1 MFQRKKIVQY
11 IINLLTKPSYWHFYY
26 QLIKD
31 KIKGVDISRM
41 VYANELEIPAE
52 LEPTR
57 YEATAKKPLTTVLSE
72 LTITNEDIFID
83 FGCGK
88 GYALMI
94 SANYPF
100 RQIRGIEFSKSVFNI
115 ALQNLKSVH
124 PVKIQVIY
132 GNAAEYT
139 DLDDIT
145 CFYFFN
151 PFGPVVLR
159 AVLQN
164 IEKSLQC
171 KPRPAFLIYNNPV
184 HASVIG
190 EFTTWKILKQ
200 YAFKKENGIWVYVN
214 SLMNTRIES

>member
-1 MFQRKKIVQY
+1 M
-11 IINLLTKPSYWHFYY
+11 
-26 QLIKD
+26 
-31 KIKGVDISRM
+31 
-41 VYANELEIPAE
+41 
-52 LEPTR
+52 
-57 YEATAKKPLTTVLSE
+57 LSA
-72 LTITNEDIFID
+72 
-83 FGCGK
+83 G
-88 GYALMI
+88 
-94 SANYPF
+94 YPF
-100 RQIRGIEFSKSVFNI
+100 RQVRGIEFSKSVFNI